1 MAATSDGARG
11 PMSLGVVG
19 PGSRSHTPMLNI
31 NIVKLFQTHKW
42 KVSLNLGDQ
51 LLFLDFVACL
61 RFLSAR
67 WGPIR

>member
-1 MAATSDGARG
+1 MAAASDGAQRAND
-11 PMSLGVVG
+11 LDVVV
-19 PGSRSHTPMLNI
+19 PGSRSHIPMLNI